1 MVNWQFLLS
10 CCFSCQMASSPVNS
24 VHLLKRCDDNDG
36 DDGSQSTNKNGIRWS
51 KGMTT
56 TAGGLRDEMS
66 MCDVRKA
73 LTQTTQV

>member
-1 MVNWQFLLS
+1 
-10 CCFSCQMASSPVNS
+10 MASSPGNS
-24 VHLLKRCDDNDG
+24 VHLVKRCNDDDN
-36 DDGSQSTNKNGIRWS
+36 SQSTRNGIRWS

-56 TAGGLRDEMS
+56 TAGGLREEMS